1 MPPVYFVQKFIDG
14 LKDEVRRVVIVQRR
28 QDMDAAS
35 SIALLQ
41 EEAIEGVKFGMVRK
55 SEGGTYVKS
64 LHKTNSQSQLTTTQH
79 SHSNRDAW
87 TTPVDDKKN
96 GDPSRIREDRV
107 SALRTYRRSKGLCFT
122 CGEKWSKDH
131 KCSTSVQLHVVQE
144 LVSLLQDEINS
155 SEQVEVQ
162 DEKEDLIAMAISQHA
177 ASGTEAAHS
186 IRLRGWI
193 QETELLMLIDS
204 GSTNS
209 FIDEQVAMKLKGVE
223 VLKQP
228 LKVQIAD
235 GGQLLCSKIIPG
247 CTWYMQGQSF
257 KNDFKLIP
265 LGSYDIILGM
275 DWLEQHSP
283 MQVDWVEKW
292 IEFQYQNRAVRLQG
306 ISSSNPSCSLI
317 SVP

>member
-1 MPPVYFVQKFIDG
+1 MKVATLNFVGNAAYWLQSVRNQLIGVTWFDLCDRVCALFTKDRQETLVRQWFHIRQTGSVSEYVKFDCLMHQLLAYEQIVPPVFFVQKFIDG
-14 LKDEVRRVVIVQRR
+14 LKDEVRRVVIVQRP

-35 SIALLQ
+35 SLALLQ

-79 SHSNRDAW
+79 SHSNRDTW

-131 KCSTSVQLHVVQE
+131 KCSTSVQLHMVQE
-144 LVSLLQDEINS
+144 LVSLLQDESNS

-209 FIDEQVAMKLKGVE
+209 FIDEQVAMKLKGLE

-228 LKVQIAD
+228 LKV
-235 GGQLLCSKIIPG
+235 
-247 CTWYMQGQSF
+247 
-257 KNDFKLIP
+257 
-265 LGSYDIILGM
+265 
-275 DWLEQHSP
+275 
-283 MQVDWVEKW
+283 
-292 IEFQYQNRAVRLQG
+292 
-306 ISSSNPSCSLI
+306 
-317 SVP
+317 